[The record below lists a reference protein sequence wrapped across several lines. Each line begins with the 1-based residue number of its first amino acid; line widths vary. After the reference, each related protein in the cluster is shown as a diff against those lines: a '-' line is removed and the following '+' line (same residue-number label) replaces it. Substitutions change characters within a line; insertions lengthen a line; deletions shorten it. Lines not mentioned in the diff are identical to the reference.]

1 MFFLF
6 LYPKGVK
13 IMLKYIYL
21 ILLLGNIM
29 QADFTSL
36 SANAVQQEIKEG
48 TVLIDIRR
56 EDEWQYY
63 GIIEG
68 SHKLTFFDET
78 GEYDINKWMEQFI
91 KIVKD
96 KNQKFILV
104 CAHANRTKTLGHFL
118 SSELSYKNVY
128 ELDGG
133 INYGWIDKGL
143 KTVK

>member
-1 MFFLF
+1 
-6 LYPKGVK
+6 
-13 IMLKYIYL
+13 MLQKVFL

-29 QADFTSL
+29 LADFTTL
-36 SANAVQQEIKEG
+36 STSAVQEEIKKG

-56 EDEWQYY
+56 EDEWSHY

-68 SHKLTFFDET
+68 SHKITFFDNY
-78 GEYDINKWMEQFI
+78 GKYDINKWMEQFI

-104 CAHANRTKTLGHFL
+104 CAHANRTKTVGNFL

-128 ELDGG
+128 ELHGG